1 VAEGEVTQKVSE
13 ALQEAYY
20 GPLMQEQQE
29 QEEKKSF
36 LELLIDLIRAKHRA
50 AAPKLESATGATT
63 SEVAPSS

>member
-1 VAEGEVTQKVSE
+1 MAEGEVTQKVSE

-20 GPLMQEQQE
+20 GPLMQEQQ

-50 AAPKLESATGATT
+50 SAPKLESALGSTTAEASTT
-63 SEVAPSS
+63 SQ